1 MLNLNI
7 KFGDYQIA
15 LFAFT
20 GKTIPKNIE
29 VTVCLITENGIQE
42 RAISSG
48 ANDEPVTFYRSH
60 IQYHQNSPKW
70 LEHVKVNVPLEQF
83 ESAHLRFIFCHCSSK
98 ERERKFL
105 GFSFLPL
112 ADKNGACLA
121 DGEHELYIYKCDN
134 ERKLDDVAFYLN
146 VPWSSSS
153 KTMSGAISLSSSN
166 ISSST
171 TSISSTYSLINSRSS
186 KEVFHIKTNLIS
198 SKLTQNSDILSLLK
212 WSCTPI
218 DQVNEALQRMS
229 RVPGEEMVKFLE
241 DILDALFALF
251 TNATDSIETS
261 PQASLIFRVLVDFLK
276 ILNDPKFF
284 LYRSALESYI
294 ENQFSASL
302 VHSGLMACVK
312 KYIELVIISF
322 QNETTSLSGVTK
334 RELEFILRCLS
345 VFDWILKFI
354 VQSRILYNRASDVS
368 GNILSETNNQNTDV
382 HSVDFKNEII
392 LLFSSI
398 NRLLSVES
406 KSSDDYLIIAIQE
419 SVLNTLPN
427 SFDYMSQILS
437 PLELVKLIKS
447 IVHSNKTPAD
457 WSPISSLSVTPTN
470 SSQSSSGKRTI
481 INAKL
486 LLLQETIRCR
496 YAWSDQEVR
505 LELLDTFIRLL
516 NVCISESKHC
526 LNIFHDIIVYLIEN
540 SPQVSKVR
548 SRQKAHICEKEIEM
562 LSFGAIDAI
571 VEHIIELT
579 GVNTS
584 FDLLPINTSLR
595 QANSEEDYLGNFLLC
610 FLVLLDY
617 MTLKHYE
624 KLFETRSS
632 RQCKELIINIFV
644 VFLNALYY
652 FSDNW
657 IEIKMAVNRIILH
670 SLTML
675 RLIMSQEFLGP
686 DKFDVTIWR
695 TYFKLAI
702 AFLTQQRLQIE
713 SQPNWKRQFILD
725 TYGGDLR
732 ILMGFELVACW
743 DLIGPHKIS
752 FIPNLVSSFVDVTL
766 VPELEL
772 RKATIPIFYDMLAVD
787 YDANNNFKQVQ

>member
-1 MLNLNI
+1 MI
-7 KFGDYQIA
+7 
-15 LFAFT
+15 

-48 ANDEPVTFYRSH
+48 ANDEPVTFFRSH
-60 IQYHQNSPKW
+60 IQYHQNCPKW

-112 ADKNGACLA
+112 ADKNGACLS
-121 DGEHELYIYKCDN
+121 DGEHELCIYKCDN
-134 ERKLDDVAFYLN
+134 ERKLDDVTYYLE
-146 VPWSSSS
+146 VPWTS
-153 KTMSGAISLSSSN
+153 KSLTTAISTSNLSTTNSQ
-166 ISSST
+166 SST
-171 TSISSTYSLINSRSS
+171 SLLLNSRSS
-186 KEVFHIKTNLIS
+186 KEVFHVKTNLIS

-212 WSCTPI
+212 WSCTPL

-241 DILDALFALF
+241 DILDALFSLF
-251 TNATDSIETS
+251 TNSTDSIESS
-261 PQASLIFRVLVDFLK
+261 PQVSLIFRVLIDFLK
-276 ILNDPKFF
+276 ILNDPKFV
-284 LYRSALESYI
+284 LYRASLETYI

-322 QNETTSLSGVTK
+322 QSDTTTLSGVTK

-354 VQSRILYNRASDVS
+354 VQSRILYTRASDVS
-368 GNILSETNNQNTDV
+368 GGDNSNESAENFKAEILS
-382 HSVDFKNEII
+382 
-392 LLFSSI
+392 LFTSI

-419 SVLNTLPN
+419 SVLNTLPQ

-437 PLELVKLIKS
+437 PLELAKLIKS
-447 IVHSNKTPAD
+447 TVHSNRLPD
-457 WSPISSLSVTPTN
+457 WSPTSSLSVTPTN
-470 SSQSSSGKRTI
+470 PNATSSTGGKRTI

-486 LLLQETIRCR
+486 LLLQKTIRCR
-496 YAWSDQEVR
+496 HVWSDQEAR
-505 LELLDTFIRLL
+505 LELLDTFIRLQ

-526 LNIFHDIIVYLIEN
+526 LAILHDVIVYLIDN
-540 SPQVSKVR
+540 SPQHYLTTIGDLR
-548 SRQKAHICEKEIEM
+548 PPRRCDREIEM
-562 LSFGAIDAI
+562 LSFGAIDSI

-579 GVNTS
+579 GVSTS
-584 FDLLPINTSLR
+584 FDLLPIQTNRTNSTSDD
-595 QANSEEDYLGNFLLC
+595 QDYLGNFLIC
-610 FLVLLDY
+610 FLVLLDC
-617 MTLKHYE
+617 MELKNYE
-624 KLFETRSS
+624 KLFETRST
-632 RQCKELIINIFV
+632 RQCKELLLNIFV

-652 FSDNW
+652 FADNW
-657 IEIKMAVNRIILH
+657 LEIKMAVNRVILH

-675 RLIMSQEFLGP
+675 RTIMSQEFLGP
-686 DKFDVTIWR
+686 EKFDVTIWR

-702 AFLTQQRLQIE
+702 AFLTQQRLQLE
-713 SQPNWKRQFILD
+713 SQPYWKRQLIVD

-743 DLIGPHKIS
+743 DLIGPYKIS
-752 FIPNLVSSFVDVTL
+752 FIPSLVASFVDVTL
-766 VPELEL
+766 VPEVEL

-787 YDANNNFKQVQ
+787 YENNSNFKQVCPPSLR